1 MHAFTEQSPTALQLY
16 PHNALNLLEFQQIRT
31 LLAARCQSRQ
41 AAERALSLVPETR
54 HDLIADALN
63 LVKEYE
69 LSTQTADRW
78 PELTLPELRPILAAL
93 EIEGNLIEAE
103 SWRDVKFML
112 RSCFQVYDF
121 LARKKQAL
129 PRLAQ
134 LAHQLTINRTL
145 FTRIDKVVDEEGEM
159 KPDASKTLQTL
170 HDRVNRARTELR
182 KKIDSIYRKAR
193 EEGWTGDGLVGL
205 RDGRLVIPLLA
216 EHKRKIRGF
225 IIDESATGQTV
236 YLEPAEVLELNNE
249 VRDMELAWKREV
261 RRILLELADS
271 IRPELSLL
279 LEYLEFLT
287 HLDYIR
293 ACHLFSLEYEGIA
306 VGSLPQPAL
315 QFFNA
320 RHPLLLIHH
329 RKQAKPV
336 VPFSLKLDAEKRIL
350 LISGPNAGGKSI
362 TLKAVGLLHL
372 MAQSGLPI
380 PSAPESGIQVFK
392 KIFVNI
398 GDDQSIE
405 NDLSTYSSHL
415 THMKAFTENA
425 DADSLF
431 LIDEFGTGTDPQIGG
446 PIAEAILEQLV
457 QTRAKGIV
465 NTHFSNLK
473 AFASRT
479 EAVVN
484 AAMTFDTKSLQ
495 PRYELVTG
503 QPGSS
508 FALEIARK
516 IGLSSAILQA
526 AGEKIGQRTQNVEDL
541 LLELENEKQEMNK
554 LKHLVRQKDELL
566 DDLIKKHQIND
577 HEIKIRKQEIIR
589 KTREEMKEMLARTNR
604 EVENVIRSI
613 RESKADKEV
622 VMMARETLK
631 AIQEDLKPREKE
643 AKSDGSATPNP
654 VIGGPLQVG
663 GYVRIRQTQAT
674 ALLLEIKKNKAVLES
689 NSLRM
694 TVALEDLEP
703 VSNAEARKQRR
714 QTVLAAT
721 PEVSS
726 ATQAAIQQ
734 QMEFV
739 HQLDLRGYRTQDA
752 IATLEKFLDKAVVAG
767 YGELRILHGKGDGIL
782 RRFVR
787 ENLKGNQW
795 VSHFESEHAD
805 RGGDGVTLV
814 KMK

>member
-1 MHAFTEQSPTALQLY
+1 MHAFTEESPSALKLYPANALQV
-16 PHNALNLLEFQQIRT
+16 LEFQQIREM
-31 LLAARCQSRQ
+31 LASRCQSIK
-41 AAERALSLVPETR
+41 AAERALILVPETR
-54 HDLIADALN
+54 YDLISDALN
-63 LVKEYE
+63 LVKEYS

-78 PELTLPELRPILAAL
+78 PELRLPELRPVMQAL
-93 EIEGNLIEAE
+93 ELEGNLIESE

-129 PRLAQ
+129 PRLSQ

-170 HDRVNRARTELR
+170 HERVQRARTELR
-182 KKIDSIYRKAR
+182 RKTDSIYRKAK

-261 RRILLELADS
+261 RRILLELADQL
-271 IRPELSLL
+271 RPELPLL
-279 LEYLEFLT
+279 HQYLDFLT
-287 HLDYIR
+287 HLDFIR
-293 ACHLFSLEYEGIA
+293 ACHLLSTEYDGEP

-315 QFFNA
+315 QLFTA
-320 RHPLLLIHH
+320 RHPLLLVHH
-329 RKQAKPV
+329 RKQGKPV
-336 VPFSLKLDAEKRIL
+336 VPFSLKLDTEKRIL

-372 MAQSGLPI
+372 MAQAGLPI
-380 PSAPESGIQVFK
+380 PTAPESGIQIFK
-392 KIFVNI
+392 QLFVNI

-425 DADSLF
+425 NPDSLF

-457 QTRAKGIV
+457 KTGAKGIV

-495 PRYELVTG
+495 PRFELVTG

-516 IGLSSAILQA
+516 IGLSSEVLQS
-526 AGEKIGQRTQNVEDL
+526 AGEKIGQRTQNVEEL

-566 DDLIKKHQIND
+566 DELIKKHQIND

-589 KTREEMKEMLARTNR
+589 KTREEMKELLSRTNR

-613 RESKADKEV
+613 KESKADKEV
-622 VMMARETLK
+622 VLLAREALK

-643 AKSDGSATPNP
+643 IRIETQGEPIVTGGS
-654 VIGGPLQVG
+654 LQVG

-674 ALLLEIKKNKAVLES
+674 ALLIEIKKNKAVLES

-694 TVALEDLEP
+694 TVALEELEP
-703 VSNAEARKQRR
+703 VSNADARKQRR
-714 QTVLAAT
+714 QTNVFQSE
-721 PEVSS
+721 EVST

-795 VSHFESEHAD
+795 VSSFESEHAD